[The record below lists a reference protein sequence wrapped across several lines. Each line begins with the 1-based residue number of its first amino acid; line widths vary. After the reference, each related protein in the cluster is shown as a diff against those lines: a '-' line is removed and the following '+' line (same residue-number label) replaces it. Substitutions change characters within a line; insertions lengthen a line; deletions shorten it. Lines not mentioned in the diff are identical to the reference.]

1 MKIGALYQSNSDY
14 WFLYSSHAEATVVYS
29 RAGSSSMYAIN
40 EFAAKNGTWYWSKLT
55 KCNISYIKP
64 NSVFV
69 LLGYEAN
76 YWKILTAEGTIGWI
90 IYSHGD
96 QGEHLFEEAEQ

>member
-14 WFLYSSHAEATVVYS
+14 WFLYSSHAGATV
-29 RAGSSSMYAIN
+29 GSSMYAIT
-40 EFAAKNGTWYWSKLT
+40 EFAAKNETWYWSKVT
-55 KCNISYIKP
+55 KCNVSYIKP

-76 YWKILTAEGTIGWI
+76 RWKILTAEGTIGWI

-96 QGEHLFEEAEQ
+96 QGERLFKEAEQ

>member
-1 MKIGALYQSNSDY
+1 MKIGALYQSKSDY

-29 RAGSSSMYAIN
+29 RAGCLYAIT
-40 EFAAKNGTWYWSKLT
+40 EFAAKNETWYWSKVT

-69 LLGYEAN
+69 LLEYEAN

-90 IYSHGD
+90 SGHS
-96 QGEHLFEEAEQ
+96 ERLFEEAEQ

>member
-1 MKIGALYQSNSDY
+1 MKIGALYQTNSDY
-14 WFLYSSHAEATVVYS
+14 WYLYSSHAGATVVS
-29 RAGSSSMYAIN
+29 NMYAIT
-40 EFAAKNGTWYWSKLT
+40 EFAAKNETWYWSKVT
-55 KCNISYIKP
+55 NCNISYIKP

-96 QGEHLFEEAEQ
+96 QGERLFKEAEQ